1 MKKGQKKIS
10 ARKKEEKET
19 LIREVNKLNDDINEE
34 HKKVEDIDSRIRNI
48 DANIFLG
55 YHDIKVYLKKK
66 KKRKRTNEKIKN
78 DKGAIHMR
86 NKKKKKTK
94 LETYSMLKLELKN
107 KEVEMEENRCHK
119 LMSSRNIENTIN
131 RHVLK
136 CYESF
141 LHNLAAHEEEIYG
154 HTNNHEYSP
163 LRAEKR
169 RATLYMCLYAK
180 APNFRDFLRE
190 EKRRQLSH
198 RDYDKLTTV
207 TNTRHLD
214 KLNSIL
220 LSQNEMID
228 EINRRFL
235 SNLVKIKED
244 YSKKINL
251 VRHHTREE
259 IMKGDHL
266 SPFVKH
272 EREKYDKKRQNL
284 IFSLQKEKN
293 DNIKNILEGHNK
305 NILNI
310 QTYFRLILDD
320 QLDII
325 HKLEDDKL
333 GKKKNFLLK
342 KKKLDELKKSI
353 SSHGKKL
360 AHLEKDV
367 ALLKINVV
375 DYEKLKMDLQNIK
388 EKKKKQ
394 QKVLTELKL
403 ETNVK
408 KMLFVKLSKEYDDLY
423 NKNRMK
429 LYTCFQKILLENH
442 FLETQLKL
450 QSETM
455 EMRNFELEKWK
466 ESIDPA
472 HNEVLNN
479 ALRNKFHQFEALKK
493 EVEELMDA
501 DKKNR
506 ENYEAI
512 MHLNYFAHEDLDI
525 LKRESVC

>member
-1 MKKGQKKIS
+1 
-10 ARKKEEKET
+10 
-19 LIREVNKLNDDINEE
+19 
-34 HKKVEDIDSRIRNI
+34 
-48 DANIFLG
+48 
-55 YHDIKVYLKKK
+55 
-66 KKRKRTNEKIKN
+66 
-78 DKGAIHMR
+78 
-86 NKKKKKTK
+86 
-94 LETYSMLKLELKN
+94 MLKLELKN

-141 LHNLAAHEEEIYG
+141 LHNLAAHEEELYG
-154 HTNNHEYSP
+154 HTNNHE
-163 LRAEKR
+163 
-169 RATLYMCLYAK
+169 
-180 APNFRDFLRE
+180 E

-207 TNTRHLD
+207 TNTRHMD

-251 VRHHTREE
+251 
-259 IMKGDHL
+259 
-266 SPFVKH
+266 
-272 EREKYDKKRQNL
+272 EREKYDKKRQNF

-325 HKLEDDKL
+325 HRLEF
-333 GKKKNFLLK
+333 GYTSPRCLLHT
-342 KKKLDELKKSI
+342 SI
-353 SSHGKKL
+353 VLTILNRILFFTEKL

-375 DYEKLKMDLQNIK
+375 DYEKLKTDLQNIK

-394 QKVLTELKL
+394 QKVLNELKL

-408 KMLFVKLSKEYDDLY
+408 KMLFSKLSKEYDDLY

-429 LYTCFQKILLENH
+429 LYTCLQKILLENH

-455 EMRNFELEKWK
+455 EMRNLELDKWK

-472 HNEVLNN
+472 QNEVLNN
-479 ALRNKFHQFEALKK
+479 ALRNKFHQFETLKK
-493 EVEELMDA
+493 EVEELG
-501 DKKNR
+501 KP
-506 ENYEAI
+506 
-512 MHLNYFAHEDLDI
+512 
-525 LKRESVC
+525 LKR

>member
-55 YHDIKVYLKKK
+55 YHDIK
-66 KKRKRTNEKIKN
+66 
-78 DKGAIHMR
+78 
-86 NKKKKKTK
+86 
-94 LETYSMLKLELKN
+94 MLKLELKN

-154 HTNNHEYSP
+154 HTNNHE
-163 LRAEKR
+163 
-169 RATLYMCLYAK
+169 
-180 APNFRDFLRE
+180 E

-251 VRHHTREE
+251 
-259 IMKGDHL
+259 
-266 SPFVKH
+266 